1 MLRWPWSSRL
11 KHPVPRV
18 LGGSCVTAAEI
29 PTREGWE
36 RQGSSQT
43 KTRRQL
49 GCQHCKRTFHLPR
62 PPRWHRQGEPQCRGA
77 QAAGAGDEHLAGL
90 RDHRSAPLTSPQS
103 QSNDIAPS
111 NARVTPLVVTAQSRL
126 GCSVPMDAGLQCPHG
141 CWPEVLGQEH
151 TGVGV
156 TVPHTGVQHL
166 GQDAQT
172 GTGRGYSSEGL
183 QWGTTASSQMSRT
196 CSSSLPRTWQQSAGR
211 QGRCHSRV
219 PQPREPESHSSRG
232 DGSRD
237 TLLRGA
243 HVR

>member
-1 MLRWPWSSRL
+1 MPPALAKLTLAPAALLESTKVWLLLSAELEFSFSLSTPWVEAQKEDGMLRWPWSSRL

-49 GCQHCKRTFHLPR
+49 GCQHCKRTFHLPC

-111 NARVTPLVVTAQSRL
+111 NARVTSLVVTAQSRL

-166 GQDAQT
+166 GQDVQT

-183 QWGTTASSQMSRT
+183 QWG
-196 CSSSLPRTWQQSAGR
+196 PRL
-211 QGRCHSRV
+211 H
-219 PQPREPESHSSRG
+219 
-232 DGSRD
+232 
-237 TLLRGA
+237 LR
-243 HVR
+243 